1 LSCGTDGDFRSWN
14 GIDDDDPKS
23 QCVGEFANCLWQ
35 YGDRLFISTDV
46 NTVQAYTYPDLGRD
60 GIEFRFT
67 APVTSIKANETVI
80 TITNFFSNFQF
91 VQKNS

>member
-1 LSCGTDGDFRSWN
+1 
-14 GIDDDDPKS
+14 
-23 QCVGEFANCLWQ
+23 
-35 YGDRLFISTDV
+35 V

-80 TITNFFSNFQF
+80 TITKLFSNLQF